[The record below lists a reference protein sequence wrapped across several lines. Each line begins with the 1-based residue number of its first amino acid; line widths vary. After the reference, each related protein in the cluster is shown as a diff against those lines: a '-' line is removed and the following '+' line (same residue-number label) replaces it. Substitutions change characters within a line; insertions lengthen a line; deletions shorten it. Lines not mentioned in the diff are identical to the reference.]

1 VIQETEKSMIIQGI
15 ALFKGDRMVVRIKPE
30 DKVVLGLLRDHVQTG
45 ELYMDL
51 SERKGSGDQTTLSY
65 ISSRRN
71 VRVEPPGANREGS
84 PWKATVAISIKGSLL
99 EYIGDRSVS
108 DVADQSEL
116 EAEMADWVRQK
127 CESLIRIMQQSKTD
141 SIGIGQ
147 HARNTI
153 PYAEWSRLDWSEAF
167 AKADIRVQVDVH
179 SKIRASDSRAGW
191 KYPGRLVLLFPR

>member
-1 VIQETEKSMIIQGI
+1 MIQETEKSIIIQGI

-108 DVADQSEL
+108 DVADVADQSEL
-116 EAEMADWVRQK
+116 EAEMADPHYAAEQDRFDRNRST
-127 CESLIRIMQQSKTD
+127 CEKYD
-141 SIGIGQ
+141 SVCGMEP
-147 HARNTI
+147 ARL
-153 PYAEWSRLDWSEAF
+153 E
-167 AKADIRVQVDVH
+167 
-179 SKIRASDSRAGW
+179 
-191 KYPGRLVLLFPR
+191 